1 MKIASTRPSSEELG
15 EATQVALQIS
25 AKVQLFG
32 QASTGCLSASSSIPY
47 STRESGVDSSGA
59 MVRCGDLPL
68 FFSMG
73 N

>member
-32 QASTGCLSASSSIPY
+32 QASTGCLSASSIPY